1 MAAVKNL
8 YIDQGADFN
17 AQITVYDDNNAPW
30 DLTGYTGIAKIRK
43 SYYSSTSVDFTVS
56 FNVLRTTGIIN
67 LDLTSSQT
75 SNMEY
80 GRYLYDV
87 VLVNGAGKKT
97 RVIEGIV
104 TINPGVTK

>member
-8 YIDQGADFN
+8 YIDQGTDFN
-17 AQITVYDDNNAPW
+17 AQITIYDDNNAPW
-30 DLTGYTGIAKIRK
+30 DLDGYDGEAKIRK

-56 FNVLRTTGIIN
+56 FPVIRTTGTVI

-75 SNMEY
+75 STLEQ

-87 VLVNGAGKKT
+87 VLTNSSGKKT

-104 TINPGVTK
+104 TINAGVT

>member
-17 AQITVYDDNNAPW
+17 AQITIYDDNNAPW
-30 DLTGYTGIAKIRK
+30 NLDGYTGEAKIRK

-56 FNVLRTTGIIN
+56 FPSIRTTGTVI
-67 LDLTSSQT
+67 LDLTSAQT
-75 SNMEY
+75 STLEH

-87 VLVNGAGKKT
+87 LLTNSSGKKT

>member
-8 YIDQGADFN
+8 YIDQGSDFN
-17 AQITVYDDNNAPW
+17 AQITIYDDNNQPW
-30 DLTGYTGIAKIRK
+30 DLSGYVGAAKIRK

-56 FNVLRTTGIIN
+56 FSATRTDGAVI
-67 LDLTSSQT
+67 LELSSSQT
-75 SNMEY
+75 SELEQ

-87 VLVNGAGKKT
+87 VITNFSGKKT

>member
-8 YIDQGADFN
+8 YIDQGTDFN
-17 AQITVYDDNNAPW
+17 AQITIYDDNNAPW
-30 DLTGYTGIAKIRK
+30 DLDGYVGEAKIRK

-56 FNVLRTTGIIN
+56 FPVIRTTGTVI
-67 LDLTSSQT
+67 LDLTSTQT
-75 SNMEY
+75 SSLEQ

-87 VLVNGAGKKT
+87 VLTNSSGKKT

-104 TINPGVTK
+104 TIKAGVT

>member
-8 YIDQGADFN
+8 YVDQGSDFN
-17 AQITVYDDNNAPW
+17 AQITIYDDNNAPW
-30 DLTGYTGIAKIRK
+30 NLTGYTGAAKIRK

-56 FNVLRTTGIIN
+56 FAVARNTGTVI
-67 LDLTSSQT
+67 LDLSAAQT
-75 SNMEY
+75 TLLEQ

-87 VLVNGAGKKT
+87 VLTNSSGKKT

-104 TINPGVTK
+104 TINAGVT

>member
-8 YIDQGADFN
+8 YVDQGSDFN
-17 AQITVYDDNNAPW
+17 AQITIYDDNNAPW
-30 DLTGYTGIAKIRK
+30 NLTGYTGAAKIRK

-56 FNVLRTTGIIN
+56 FAVARNTGTVI
-67 LDLTSSQT
+67 LDLSAAQTTSLEQ
-75 SNMEY
+75 

-87 VLVNGAGKKT
+87 VLTNSSGKKT

-104 TINPGVTK
+104 TINAGVT

>member
-1 MAAVKNL
+1 MAAVHNL
-8 YIDQGADFN
+8 YIDQGSDFS
-17 AQITVYDDNNAPW
+17 AQIGIYDDSNVYWN
-30 DLTGYTGIAKIRK
+30 LTGYTAAAKIKK

-56 FNVLRTTGIIN
+56 VNGNGTVSLS
-67 LDLTSSQT
+67 LPSSST
-75 SNMEY
+75 SNMEQ

-87 VLVNGAGKKT
+87 IIVSNGGVKT

>member
-8 YIDQGADFN
+8 YIDRGTDFN
-17 AQITVYDDNNAPW
+17 AQITIYDDNNAPW
-30 DLTGYTGIAKIRK
+30 DLDGYVGEAKIRK

-56 FNVLRTTGIIN
+56 FPVIRTTGTVIR
-67 LDLTSSQT
+67 DLTSTQT
-75 SNMEY
+75 SSLEQ

-87 VLVNGAGKKT
+87 VLTNSSGKKT

-104 TINPGVTK
+104 TINAGVT

>member
-8 YIDQGADFN
+8 YIDQGTDFN
-17 AQITVYDDNNAPW
+17 AQITIYDDNNAPW
-30 DLTGYTGIAKIRK
+30 DLDGYDGEAKIRK

-56 FNVLRTTGIIN
+56 FPVIRTTGTVI

-75 SNMEY
+75 SALEQ

-87 VLVNGAGKKT
+87 VLTNSSGKKT

-104 TINPGVTK
+104 TINPGVT

>member
-17 AQITVYDDNNAPW
+17 AEITIYDDNNAPW
-30 DLTGYTGIAKIRK
+30 DLNGYTGEAKIRK

-56 FNVLRTTGIIN
+56 FPVTRTTGTVI
-67 LDLTSSQT
+67 LDLTSAQT
-75 SNMEY
+75 SSLEQ

-87 VLVNGAGKKT
+87 VLTNSSGKKT

-104 TINPGVTK
+104 NINPGVT